1 MGASFSTRL
10 SDSNVELRTRI
21 DAAATKVV
29 LDSSFADLT
38 KLANEKYCNRLV
50 KKVAT
55 IFQQNKDTVD
65 LELLRQKLYDETQ
78 KERREERRGERE
90 NSQDNNDD
98 TRADIR
104 DEKTLEK
111 HNKKIKTPRIQNVEK
126 KCMQISK
133 FYVLFAHLFSCIVST
148 INPTFKIEKEKT
160 ATATS
165 GSPAAASSLDFCSSR
180 IDALVNGEL
189 VENSDGDILVK
200 PNVCKTNVSK
210 SGSPLHLIDLP
221 GMKALQQL
229 YKDANANANDGD
241 NSEKEDARY
250 LFKAFTGKDA
260 PDHIRRLDQVPLKA
274 YNKDEECKEQ
284 RGYDGGDPTS
294 DETQKKEQRRDKE
307 RRDVETEKERERER
321 MFYFYNERDRKKNE
335 EENART
341 GVYLKGIVGSLK
353 ERLFSEYV
361 QHIKEMIERAEYN
374 RSRLLEVLSEMFTYT
389 YTYGSDGSISGVII
403 NPSLTYKKLQSL
415 VVQTR
420 RIVIKLYT
428 DCEEDYKHGLDIFF
442 AMVQEKIAM
451 KLSVQEEVLKK
462 QLEDVMYGPPERYVP
477 DSLLYQQ
484 QFQGAED
491 FNKKQFVPPHFKSSV
506 ISIVKKGVP
515 DTAFQQILPSLNEW
529 MNEEIENATSLL
541 DPKQVADEFL
551 KENVYGDDDEYGSSS
566 AIANDVSVFSSPP
579 SSPSAS
585 AVAPA
590 YAPASASAYAVA
602 PYAVAPYAV
611 APYAVAPVATPSKA
625 KTSFSKIATDAT
637 AATTSSKLLS
647 GPSIS
652 PSPKKVKSRAVSDIQ
667 PRQLS
672 FISE

>member
-10 SDSNVELRTRI
+10 SESNVELRNRI

-29 LDSSFADLT
+29 LDSNFTDLT

-65 LELLRQKLYDETQ
+65 IELLRQKLYNEKQ
-78 KERREERRGERE
+78 KRGE
-90 NSQDNNDD
+90 NSEDNNNNDD
-98 TRADIR
+98 TEDI
-104 DEKTLEK
+104 LEK
-111 HNKKIKTPRIQNVEK
+111 HNKKIKTQKIQNVEK
-126 KCMQISK
+126 KCIQISK

-148 INPTFKIEKEKT
+148 INPTFKIEPSDKKEKEKIT
-160 ATATS
+160 TS
-165 GSPAAASSLDFCSSR
+165 RASAAAATDSSSLDFCSSR

-189 VENSDGDILVK
+189 VENSDGDLLIK

-210 SGSPLHLIDLP
+210 SGRPLHLIDLP
-221 GMKALQQL
+221 GMKPLQQL
-229 YKDANANANDGD
+229 YKDVNDGGD
-241 NSEKEDARY
+241 GEKEDARY
-250 LFKAFTGKDA
+250 LYSAFMGKDA

-284 RGYDGGDPTS
+284 KGYDGGGETS
-294 DETQKKEQRRDKE
+294 EEIQKKEERRDKE
-307 RRDVETEKERERER
+307 RRDLEKEKERER

-353 ERLFSEYV
+353 ERLFSEYI

-374 RSRLLEVLSEMFTYT
+374 RSRLLEILSEMFT
-389 YTYGSDGSISGVII
+389 YTYGSDGSIDGVII
-403 NPSLTYKKLQSL
+403 NPSLTYRKLQSL

-442 AMVQEKIAM
+442 AIVQEKIAM

-462 QLEDVMYGPPERYVP
+462 QLEDVIYGPPERYIP
-477 DSLLYQQ
+477 ESLLYQQQ

-506 ISIVKKGVP
+506 ISIVKKGIP
-515 DTAFQQILPSLNEW
+515 DTAFQQVLPSLNEW

-541 DPKQVADEFL
+541 DPKQVADDFL
-551 KENVYGDDDEYGSSS
+551 KENVYGDDEYGSSVV
-566 AIANDVSVFSSPP
+566 ANDDSRFSSQ
-579 SSPSAS
+579 SSPSPS
-585 AVAPA
+585 AVAPSTF
-590 YAPASASAYAVA
+590 ASAN
-602 PYAVAPYAV
+602 PDPI
-611 APYAVAPVATPSKA
+611 ATPLKA
-625 KTSFSKIATDAT
+625 KTSFSKLAT
-637 AATTSSKLLS
+637 AATTGSKLLS
-647 GPSIS
+647 GPSVS
-652 PSPKKVKSRAVSDIQ
+652 PSPRKVKTRVVSDIQ

>member
-10 SDSNVELRTRI
+10 SESNIELRNRI

-29 LDSSFADLT
+29 LDSSFTDLT

-55 IFQQNKDTVD
+55 VFQQNKDTVD
-65 LELLRQKLYDETQ
+65 LELLRQQLYDEKQEEKQ
-78 KERREERRGERE
+78 KRGV
-90 NSQDNNDD
+90 NSEDAN
-98 TRADIR
+98 ADVANA
-104 DEKTLEK
+104 DVANADAEKTSEK

-126 KCMQISK
+126 KCIQISK

-160 ATATS
+160 ATS
-165 GSPAAASSLDFCSSR
+165 GAAQKEDTKSTAAGSSLDFCSSR

-189 VENSDGDILVK
+189 VENSDGDLLVK

-229 YKDANANANDGD
+229 YKDANDGGD
-241 NSEKEDARY
+241 GEKEDARY

-284 RGYDGGDPTS
+284 KNYNGGDPS
-294 DETQKKEQRRDKE
+294 EENQKKDERKDKE
-307 RRDVETEKERERER
+307 RRDLEKER

-353 ERLFSEYV
+353 ERLFAEYV

-374 RSRLLEVLSEMFTYT
+374 RSRLLEILSQMFTYT
-389 YTYGSDGSISGVII
+389 YTYGGNGSIGGVII
-403 NPSLTYKKLQSL
+403 NPSLTYRKLQSL

-462 QLEDVMYGPPERYVP
+462 QLEDVMYGPPERYIP
-477 DSLLYQQ
+477 ESLLYQQ
-484 QFQGAED
+484 QFQGAEE

-529 MNEEIENATSLL
+529 INEEIENTTSLL
-541 DPKQVADEFL
+541 DPKQVADEFI
-551 KENVYGDDDEYGSSS
+551 KENVYGDDEYGSS
-566 AIANDVSVFSSPP
+566 AVANIDSRFSSQ
-579 SSPSAS
+579 SPSQS
-585 AVAPA
+585 SYIVAPA
-590 YAPASASAYAVA
+590 PVYVAAPASTSA
-602 PYAVAPYAV
+602 PI
-611 APYAVAPVATPSKA
+611 ATPSKV
-625 KTSFSKIATDAT
+625 KTSFSNIATST
-637 AATTSSKLLS
+637 STSSKLLS

-652 PSPKKVKSRAVSDIQ
+652 PSPRKVKSRVVSDIQ

-672 FISE
+672 FISEE

>member
-1 MGASFSTRL
+1 M
-10 SDSNVELRTRI
+10 
-21 DAAATKVV
+21 
-29 LDSSFADLT
+29 
-38 KLANEKYCNRLV
+38 
-50 KKVAT
+50 
-55 IFQQNKDTVD
+55 
-65 LELLRQKLYDETQ
+65 Q
-78 KERREERRGERE
+78 KEKQKRGE
-90 NSQDNNDD
+90 NPQDNNKEDA
-98 TRADIR
+98 ADA
-104 DEKTLEK
+104 DVDAHLVKTSEK

-126 KCMQISK
+126 KCIQISK

-148 INPTFKIEKEKT
+148 INPTFKIEKEK
-160 ATATS
+160 AATS
-165 GSPAAASSLDFCSSR
+165 GAAQKEDAKSPAASSLDFCSSR

-189 VENSDGDILVK
+189 VENSDGDLLVK

-229 YKDANANANDGD
+229 YKDANDGSD
-241 NSEKEDARY
+241 GEKEDARY

-284 RGYDGGDPTS
+284 KSYDGGDPAS
-294 DETQKKEQRRDKE
+294 EENQKKEERRDKD
-307 RRDVETEKERERER
+307 RRDVEKERERER

-353 ERLFSEYV
+353 ERLFAEYV
-361 QHIKEMIERAEYN
+361 QHIKEMIERAESN
-374 RSRLLEVLSEMFTYT
+374 RSRLLEILSEMFTYT
-389 YTYGSDGSISGVII
+389 YGSGGSDGSSISGVII

-462 QLEDVMYGPPERYVP
+462 QLEDVMYGPPERYIP
-477 DSLLYQQ
+477 ESLLYQQ

-515 DTAFQQILPSLNEW
+515 DSAFQQILPSLNEW

-541 DPKQVADEFL
+541 DPKQVADDFL
-551 KENVYGDDDEYGSSS
+551 KENIYGDDDEYGSS
-566 AIANDVSVFSSPP
+566 AVANEVSVFSSPS

-585 AVAPA
+585 AVAP
-590 YAPASASAYAVA
+590 YAVA
-602 PYAVAPYAV
+602 STSASAV

-647 GPSIS
+647 GPSVS
-652 PSPKKVKSRAVSDIQ
+652 PSPRKVKSRVSDIR

-672 FISE
+672 FISEE

>member
-1 MGASFSTRL
+1 LQYIVTKFYFIDKNIDKMGASFSTRL
-10 SDSNVELRTRI
+10 SESNIELRNRI

-29 LDSSFADLT
+29 LDSSFTDLT

-65 LELLRQKLYDETQ
+65 LELLRQQLYDEKQEEKQ
-78 KERREERRGERE
+78 KRGV
-90 NSQDNNDD
+90 NSEDANADVANADVANADVANAD
-98 TRADIR
+98 T
-104 DEKTLEK
+104 EKTSEK

-126 KCMQISK
+126 KCIQISK

-160 ATATS
+160 ATS
-165 GSPAAASSLDFCSSR
+165 GAAQKEDTKSTAAGSSLDFCSSR

-189 VENSDGDILVK
+189 VENSDGDLLVK

-229 YKDANANANDGD
+229 YKDANDGGD
-241 NSEKEDARY
+241 GEKEDARY

-284 RGYDGGDPTS
+284 KNYNGGDPS
-294 DETQKKEQRRDKE
+294 EENQKKDERKDKE
-307 RRDVETEKERERER
+307 RRDLEKER

-353 ERLFSEYV
+353 ERLFAEYV

-374 RSRLLEVLSEMFTYT
+374 RSRLLEILSQMFTYT
-389 YTYGSDGSISGVII
+389 YGGNGSIGGVII
-403 NPSLTYKKLQSL
+403 NPSLTYRKLQSL

-462 QLEDVMYGPPERYVP
+462 QLEDVMYGPPERYIP
-477 DSLLYQQ
+477 ESLLYQQ
-484 QFQGAED
+484 QFQGAEE

-529 MNEEIENATSLL
+529 INEEIENTTSLL
-541 DPKQVADEFL
+541 DPKQVADEFI
-551 KENVYGDDDEYGSSS
+551 KENVYGDDEYGSS
-566 AIANDVSVFSSPP
+566 AVANIDSRFSSQ
-579 SSPSAS
+579 SPSQSPAS
-585 AVAPA
+585 APAPVYVA
-590 YAPASASAYAVA
+590 APASTSA
-602 PYAVAPYAV
+602 PI
-611 APYAVAPVATPSKA
+611 ATPSKV
-625 KTSFSKIATDAT
+625 KTSFSNIATST
-637 AATTSSKLLS
+637 STSSKLLS

-652 PSPKKVKSRAVSDIQ
+652 PSPRKVKSRVVSDIQ

-672 FISE
+672 FISEE

>member
-10 SDSNVELRTRI
+10 SESNIELRNRI

-29 LDSSFADLT
+29 LDSSFTDLT

-78 KERREERRGERE
+78 KEMRGDP
-90 NSQDNNDD
+90 QDNNY
-98 TRADIR
+98 ADA
-104 DEKTLEK
+104 EKTLEK
-111 HNKKIKTPRIQNVEK
+111 HNNKIKTPRIQNIEK

-148 INPTFKIEKEKT
+148 INPTFKIEPSPSPSPSDKKEKEKT
-160 ATATS
+160 T
-165 GSPAAASSLDFCSSR
+165 AASSLDFCSSR

-189 VENSDGDILVK
+189 VENSDGDLLVK

-229 YKDANANANDGD
+229 YKGANDGGD
-241 NSEKEDARY
+241 GEKEDARY
-250 LFKAFTGKDA
+250 LFKAFMGKDA

-274 YNKDEECKEQ
+274 YSKDEECKEQ
-284 RGYDGGDPTS
+284 KGYEGGGGETS
-294 DETQKKEQRRDKE
+294 DETQKKEERKDKE
-307 RRDVETEKERERER
+307 RRDLEKEKERER

-353 ERLFSEYV
+353 ERLFTEYV

-374 RSRLLEVLSEMFTYT
+374 RSRLLEILSEMFTYT
-389 YTYGSDGSISGVII
+389 YDSDGSIGGVII
-403 NPSLTYKKLQSL
+403 NPSLTYRKLQSL

-428 DCEEDYKHGLDIFF
+428 DCEEDYKRGLDLFF

-462 QLEDVMYGPPERYVP
+462 QLEDVMYGPPERYIP
-477 DSLLYQQ
+477 ESLLYQQQ

-506 ISIVKKGVP
+506 ISIVKRGIP
-515 DTAFQQILPSLNEW
+515 DSAFQQILPSLNEW
-529 MNEEIENATSLL
+529 INEEIENATSLL
-541 DPKQVADEFL
+541 DPKQVADEFI
-551 KENVYGDDDEYGSSS
+551 KENVYGDDEYGSS
-566 AIANDVSVFSSPP
+566 AVANDDSRFLPP
-579 SSPSAS
+579 SSPSPSPSPSVIAPSRASYAS
-585 AVAPA
+585 ATSAPSRA
-590 YAPASASAYAVA
+590 SYAAASAAPSAD
-602 PYAVAPYAV
+602 PI
-611 APYAVAPVATPSKA
+611 ATPSKA
-625 KTSFSKIATDAT
+625 KTSFSKIATT
-637 AATTSSKLLS
+637 AANTSSKLLS
-647 GPSIS
+647 GPSVS
-652 PSPKKVKSRAVSDIQ
+652 PSPRKVKTRVVSDIQ

-672 FISE
+672 FISEE